1 MSDTTEPTPS
11 VQEVQA
17 RLHEVAGLLRSSRSL
32 DPEAQRVLA
41 QLVEELSTHLATGN
55 VPPNE
60 VARLAESTLHL
71 AESLQQ
77 PQPQGLLS
85 SARERFEEAVLG
97 AESRAPVA
105 VELARRFL
113 DALANIGI

>member
-1 MSDTTEPTPS
+1 MSDTPQPTPS

-17 RLHEVAGLLRSSRSL
+17 RLREVAGLLRSSRSL

-41 QLVEELSTHLATGN
+41 QLVDELSVHLSAQN
-55 VPPNE
+55 VPAGE

-71 AESLQQ
+71 AESLHH
-77 PQPQGLLS
+77 PRSEGLLS
-85 SARERFEEAVLG
+85 ATRKRFEDAVLG
-97 AESRAPVA
+97 AESRAPTA